1 MSLTEKQI
9 KERRGYIGASESAA
23 ILGLSNWSSP
33 LKVWSEKTSALPH
46 EDLSDREAIE
56 LGNELE
62 DYVARRFCQ
71 KTGKKVHRVNATLY
85 HKDHPF
91 IACNLDRQVVDEK
104 VPLEC
109 KTAGEFMAKDWKGD
123 VAPNAYVVQVMHQMA
138 VTGAPYAYLAVLIGN
153 REFKWLKVD
162 RDEDMIKTIVE
173 REVAFWNTFVVPK
186 IMPKVIRQD
195 NETLARLFKDAV
207 DEVIPLDDDARRTIE
222 SLQGM
227 KADYKD
233 LEGKIDLLG
242 NKLKAM
248 LGDKLAGTTGNWRV
262 MWKPQTQE
270 RIDVKKFK
278 DEQPELSKKYI
289 KETTFRKLTIKENE

>member
-1 MSLTEKQI
+1 MLSPEQI
-9 KERRGYIGASESAA
+9 VERKNYLGASEAA
-23 ILGLSNWSSP
+23 SILGLSNWSSP
-33 LKVWSEKTSALPH
+33 LKVWAEKTSALPH
-46 EDLSDREAIE
+46 EDLSDKEAIE

-71 KTGKKVHRVNATLY
+71 KTGKKVHRVNSTLY
-85 HKDHPF
+85 HKDYPF
-91 IACNLDRQVVDEK
+91 IGCNLDRQVVDEK

-109 KTAGEFMAKDWKGD
+109 KTAGEFMAKDWKGNE
-123 VAPNAYVVQVMHQMA
+123 APPQYLAQVYHQMA

-153 REFKWLKVD
+153 RDFKWLKVD
-162 RDEDMIKTIVE
+162 RDEDAIKTIIE

-186 IMPKVIRQD
+186 IMPKVTRRD
-195 NETLARLFKDAV
+195 NEVLAKLFKDAV
-207 DEVIPLDDDARRTIE
+207 DEVIPLDDEARRVIE
-222 SLQGM
+222 SLQAM
-227 KADYKD
+227 KVDYKD
-233 LEGKIDLLG
+233 LEGKIDLMG

-278 DEQPELSKKYI
+278 DEQPELSKKYL